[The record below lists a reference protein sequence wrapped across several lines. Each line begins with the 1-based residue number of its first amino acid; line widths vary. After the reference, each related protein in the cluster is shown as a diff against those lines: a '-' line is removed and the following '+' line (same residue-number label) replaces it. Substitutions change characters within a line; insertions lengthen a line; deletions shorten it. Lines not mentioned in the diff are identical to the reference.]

1 MALTPALLVV
11 VRAQARALQAWLS
24 ALAYWCTPM
33 HATSAV
39 ELALRVLLTAA
50 RAQGRA
56 LALAL
61 AAVVLVVL
69 VVLAML
75 LVSSTMT
82 TASLPPTPTAARP
95 RLVLMA

>member
-1 MALTPALLVV
+1 VALTLALLVV
-11 VRAQARALQAWLS
+11 VRAHARALQAWLS
-24 ALAYWCTPM
+24 ALAYWCTPSM
-33 HATSAV
+33 HATSV

-50 RAQGRA
+50 RAQARA

-95 RLVLMA
+95 RSVLMA